1 MFRRMILITALALG
15 ICIQVEAS
23 GKCSDISTEWT
34 LSSSFV
40 DGSFARIYSDG
51 KSYVDGSTGV
61 SALIRCSGTYDAV
74 LMLGSGRT
82 FWLNFNGAFLGPG
95 DSQPPFW
102 ANSAF
107 ASGNAKNCGG
117 SPCTLLNIR
126 NILDGGAA
134 GLRNGYYVLYTRMT
148 SAFVAPDSN
157 DYHLRM
163 ENLATAN
170 VAPTPNDPSA
180 NSPYSNARVIVEH
193 YPAGYVNP
201 TDQEYWLVY
210 PELPTSTGTLSTSP
224 ENAVLLSSSGVNYG
238 QFTMPFLIT
247 ITVK

>member
-1 MFRRMILITALALG
+1 MILITALALG

-34 LSSSFV
+34 LSSTFV
-40 DGSFARIYSDG
+40 DGSSTRIYSDG
-51 KSYVDGSTGV
+51 RSYVDGSTGV
-61 SALIRCSGTYDAV
+61 SAMIRECSGTYDAV
-74 LMLGSGRT
+74 LQLGSGRT
-82 FWLNFNGAFLGPG
+82 FMLNFYGAFLGA
-95 DSQPPFW
+95 DSQPPLW

-107 ASGNAKNCGG
+107 PSGNARNCGG

-134 GLRNGYYVLYTRMT
+134 GLRNGYYILYTRMT

-163 ENLATAN
+163 ENPATAN

-180 NSPYSNARVIVEH
+180 NSPSSNARVIVEH
-193 YPAGYVNP
+193 YPAGYVTP

-210 PELPTSTGTLSTSP
+210 PELPTSTGSMSTSP

-238 QFTMPFLIT
+238 QFSMPFLIT
-247 ITVK
+247 ITLK